1 MGKTVEDLPRVKP
14 KSTNKSL
21 KLSLPVPPSVNA
33 IYYNT
38 RGGGR
43 RLTSKAEHYIRDSR
57 ALTNVAIEEQGWTL
71 SEKGIWLYV
80 DMVFYFPDRR
90 RRDSHNTLKIL
101 LDALE
106 GLIYKD
112 DMYVLPRI
120 QSVEYDKDNPR
131 VEINISAQTKTNRD
145 KGLKVT
151 AQEKTP

>member
-1 MGKTVEDLPRVKP
+1 MGDLPRRKP
-14 KSTNKSL
+14 NSTNKTL
-21 KLSLPVPPSVNA
+21 KLALPVPPSVNA

-43 RLTSKAEHYIRDSR
+43 RLTRKAEHYIRVAR
-57 ALTNVAIEEQGWTL
+57 ALTNQACDEQHW
-71 SEKGIWLYV
+71 SKQEKGIWLYI
-80 DMVFYFPDRR
+80 DLVFYFPDRR

-106 GLIYKD
+106 SIVYDD

-120 QSVEYDKDNPR
+120 QSVEYDKENPR
-131 VEINISAQTKTNRD
+131 VEMKITMQTKNNRE

-151 AQEKTP
+151 QVVL